1 MNPEV
6 GPEIWTSDG
15 KEVGE
20 ENLGGLASDG
30 HSFLIFI
37 VGQ

>member
-1 MNPEV
+1 M
-6 GPEIWTSDG
+6 GPKVWASDR

-20 ENLGGLASDG
+20 VNLGGLASDG
-30 HSFLIFI
+30 DSFLIFI